1 MPSGPVHKLEKS
13 IQANLT
19 PNENCLKQIAV
30 SSVPSQKLEGY
41 IQENLKPNRESLK
54 QIDQAVDAIWD
65 LLRSQIPVKEVAKGR
80 LRVGARALH
89 PRRVRCSQRWW
100 C

>member
-1 MPSGPVHKLEKS
+1 MPSGPAHKLEKS

-19 PNENCLKQIAV
+19 PNENCLKQITV
-30 SSVPSQKLEGY
+30 SSVPSQKLEEY
-41 IQENLKPNRESLK
+41 IQAYLKPNGESLE
-54 QIDQAVDAIWD
+54 QIDQVVDAIWD
-65 LLRSQIPVKEVAKGR
+65 LLRSEIPVKKVAKVR

-89 PRRVRCSQRWW
+89 PRRVRCPHRW